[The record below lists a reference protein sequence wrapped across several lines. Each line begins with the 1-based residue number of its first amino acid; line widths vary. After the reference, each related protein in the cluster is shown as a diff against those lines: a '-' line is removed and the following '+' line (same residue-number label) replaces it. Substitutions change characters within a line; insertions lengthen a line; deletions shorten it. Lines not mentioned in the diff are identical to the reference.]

1 MDALLQDLRYAV
13 RTLAQSPGFTAVVV
27 LTLAFGIGG
36 TAAVFS
42 ALDAA
47 LLRPLP
53 YPEPDRLVVSD
64 VTVTWSGQATDSL
77 GWSYPKF
84 ETMRGATSLLEHVAA
99 RAGREVTLAG
109 GAEPV
114 RLSAEAVSPAYFAL
128 LGARAEIGRVLV
140 DGDDSEATASVV
152 VLSYAT
158 WRSAFGG
165 DSAVLG
171 RTVRLNGVPAV
182 VVGVAQPAFRGLD
195 GNAAAWVPVHA
206 LPRLTFPGALNQRWA
221 HGEFTSIARLKPHVT
236 LARARAEMAT
246 IGRIVDAAHPMPGGG
261 ASWGAA
267 LTPLDAARVHRLGRT
282 VLFVLAGAA
291 GLVLLLVCVNVA
303 SMLLARAVAREREIV
318 IRSALGA
325 GRRRL
330 VQQLLTEALV
340 LAVAGGAAGLGIAV
354 WGLELL
360 RATIPDSVSSHGVA
374 FFRADAL
381 RLDLGSVAFTG
392 AVAIA
397 AGLLAGLV
405 PSWRLSRPDAA
416 ATLRAGAS
424 QDRGLGS
431 LRRMTLRGGLVAA
444 QVALAAVLL
453 AGAGLMLRTLAEL
466 AAVRLGFEAEG
477 VLSVR
482 YAVPRAHATLRD
494 PALFHAAVLE
504 RFQAIPDARSVAM
517 SGCAPLAGCVSIPFV
532 SRIDGRPPFS
542 ESEAP
547 SVRMHHVSDDYF
559 RVLGVPLLQGRTFD
573 AQDQATSLPV
583 IVLSATA
590 ARKIYGTLS
599 AVGRQIAP
607 TVDPFNEHIGTVIGI
622 VADVKQLRVQEE
634 PQPDIYVSLRQAP
647 YNELT
652 VLMRTAGDPLAL
664 LPTTRAAMRELAPEV
679 PLYDVKPLPQL
690 VRDATA
696 RERLIS
702 ISLTAFAVL
711 GLVLAA
717 LGIYGVLAFSV
728 AQRTHEVGV
737 RMALGARA
745 GDVVRL
751 VARQGLVMVAV
762 GLGAGG
768 ALALIMTRMLRGLL
782 FGVAPSDPLTL
793 VGVVALLVVV
803 AIAAAVLPVSRATR
817 VDPMIA
823 LRYD

>member
-1 MDALLQDLRYAV
+1 MDALLQDLRYAI
-13 RTLAQSPGFTAVVV
+13 RSLAQSPGFTAVVV

-47 LLRPLP
+47 MLRPLP
-53 YPEPDRLVVSD
+53 YPEPDRLVVLD
-64 VTVTWSGQATDSL
+64 VTVTWSGQSTDSI

-84 ETMRGATSLLEHVAA
+84 ETMHGATSMLEHVVA
-99 RAGREVTLAG
+99 RAGRDVTLAG

-128 LGARAEIGRVLV
+128 LGARAAIGRVLV
-140 DGDDSEATASVV
+140 DGDDAETTASVV
-152 VLSYAT
+152 VLSHVT
-158 WRSAFGG
+158 WRSVFGG

-182 VVGVAQPAFRGLD
+182 VVGVAQPSFRGLD
-195 GNAAAWVPVHA
+195 GTAAAWVPVHA
-206 LPRLTFPGALNQRWA
+206 LPRLTFPGALDQRWA
-221 HGEFTSIARLKPHVT
+221 HEFSSFARLKPNVT
-236 LARARAEMAT
+236 LAQARAEMAT
-246 IGRIVDAAHPMPGGG
+246 IGRIVDEAHPMPGGG
-261 ASWGAA
+261 ASWGTA
-267 LTPLDAARVHRLGRT
+267 LTPLDAARVHRPGRT

-374 FFRADAL
+374 FLRADAL
-381 RLDLGSVAFTG
+381 RLELGSVAFTG

-405 PSWRLSRPDAA
+405 PAWRLSRPDAA

-424 QDRGLGS
+424 QGRGLGS

-482 YAVPRAHATLRD
+482 YAVPPAHTTLRD

-504 RFQAIPDARSVAM
+504 RFRAIPGARDVAM

-542 ESEAP
+542 ESDAP

-559 RVLGVPLLQGRTFD
+559 RLLGVPLLQGRTFD
-573 AQDQATSLPV
+573 ARDQATSLPV
-583 IVLSATA
+583 IVLSVTA

-607 TVDPFNEHIGTVIGI
+607 TVDPFNEHMGTVIGI
-622 VADVKQLRVQEE
+622 VPDVKQLRVQEE

-647 YNELT
+647 FNELT

-664 LPTTRAAMRELAPEV
+664 LPATRAAMRELAPDV
-679 PLYDVKPLPQL
+679 PLYDVKPLPRL

-717 LGIYGVLAFSV
+717 LGVYGVLAFSV

-745 GDVVRL
+745 ADVVRL

-793 VGVVALLVVV
+793 VGVLALLVVV

-817 VDPMIA
+817 VDPIVA
-823 LRYD
+823 LRYE